1 MNYGMRFVT
10 LYRRQGLKKKNTRLV
25 AFKSVASEKCHINS
39 RESTARASA
48 YILQR
53 HTKGPNPGV
62 LNFGASDIRGRQVP
76 YCSVACLLYD
86 V

>member
-1 MNYGMRFVT
+1 VPDELWNEVRDIVQETGIK
-10 LYRRQGLKKKNTRLV
+10 KKKNTRLV

-53 HTKGPNPGV
+53 H
-62 LNFGASDIRGRQVP
+62 
-76 YCSVACLLYD
+76 
-86 V
+86 